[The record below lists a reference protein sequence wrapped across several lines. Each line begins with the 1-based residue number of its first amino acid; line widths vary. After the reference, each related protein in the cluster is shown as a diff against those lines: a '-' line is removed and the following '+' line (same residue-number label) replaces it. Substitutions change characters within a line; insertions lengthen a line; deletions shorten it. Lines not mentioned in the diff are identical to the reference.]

1 MVRSFT
7 VDRLR
12 AQPDAGVRAVRPY
25 MAALVGDS
33 RLRGHAGHSYRPA
46 SMSLS
51 DLAGASFGPFLYR
64 TSVEK
69 VMEYIAAT
77 GDDPDRW
84 TVAAPPSLA
93 GALLFEVAP
102 HLLAQPSVEGA
113 SVVHGDQ
120 QFTWHRAIPLEADLG
135 VTGTVSRAR
144 ERGGVWF
151 VVFDMEVSGSDGPVL
166 SGTSTFLMSGPDAT
180 VVEPA
185 ESEEEPPPEA
195 GSVTED
201 LRRAAS
207 RADLV
212 RYAGASRDWNPIHW
226 DHDAAVAAGLSGVVV
241 HGLLQSAWLT
251 IATAGLAS
259 GSHPFVGGKFRYRA
273 PLRPAVEA
281 LISTDDRGGG
291 RIDAALQAG
300 DTVHVTGVFQRNE

>member
-1 MVRSFT
+1 
-7 VDRLR
+7 
-12 AQPDAGVRAVRPY
+12 
-25 MAALVGDS
+25 
-33 RLRGHAGHSYRPA
+33 
-46 SMSLS
+46 MSLS

-69 VMEYIAAT
+69 VMEYVAAT

-84 TVAAPPSLA
+84 TEAAPPSLA

-102 HLLAQPSVEGA
+102 HLLAQPSVAGA

-120 QFTWHRAIPLEADLG
+120 QFTWHRPVPLEADLA
-135 VTGTVSRAR
+135 VNGTVSRAR

-151 VVFDMEVSGSDGPVL
+151 VAFDMDVSDPDGPVL
-166 SGTSTFLMSGPDAT
+166 SGSSTFLMSGPGAT
-180 VVEPA
+180 VIDPA
-185 ESEEEPPPEA
+185 EPEEEPPPGA
-195 GSVTED
+195 GSILEGD
-201 LRRAAS
+201 RRAAS

-226 DHDAAVAAGLSGVVV
+226 DHGAAVAAGLSGVVV

-251 IATAGLAS
+251 IAAADHAA
-259 GSHPFVGGKFRYRA
+259 GSHPFSGAKFRYRA

-281 LISTDDRGGG
+281 FVATDDRGDG
-291 RIDAALQAG
+291 RIDASLQAG
-300 DTVHVTGVFQRNE
+300 DTVHVTGVFQRHE